1 MKAEENVA
9 SFLKQSEEVAVISTT
24 PQDAYED
31 VEGTKQVCYS
41 RKLFCQ
47 ANVIVICLDSAG
59 IAFGALRFQLAKSA
73 VLFSNDDLGIFF
85 KLSAPMSKTVT
96 RIYNLL

>member
-1 MKAEENVA
+1 MILLQSVVSLDGWTKQVNKKGKKKKSDIVKAEENVA

-41 RKLFCQ
+41 RKQFCQ
-47 ANVIVICLDSAG
+47 ANVIVI
-59 IAFGALRFQLAKSA
+59 I
-73 VLFSNDDLGIFF
+73 
-85 KLSAPMSKTVT
+85 M
-96 RIYNLL
+96 LLYC